1 MFPFD
6 EPGPLLPLD
15 EPEPLEE
22 PEPLLPLDEPEPLDD
37 PESEPLEE
45 PPDEDEEGSED
56 GYEALLEPEPSRPQ
70 TTRPPIMRRTTTPA
84 TTPTMR
90 GVFDF
95 CWGAPIGDIPG
106 CP

>member
-1 MFPFD
+1 LLPFD
-6 EPGPLLPLD
+6 ELEPLSPFDELDPLLPLD
-15 EPEPLEE
+15 DPEPESLV
-22 PEPLLPLDEPEPLDD
+22 
-37 PESEPLEE
+37 
-45 PPDEDEEGSED
+45 EDEEGSEE
-56 GYEALLEPEPSRPQ
+56 GSEALVEPEPSRPQ

-95 CWGAPIGDIPG
+95 FWGAPIGVPG